1 MRLMNCSCCCTRKN
15 AVAVVVLP
23 SSSPA
28 SGPGFVLPAIA
39 AVLPVPFSVL
49 FLALVPFFQS
59 HFFL

>member
-1 MRLMNCSCCCTRKN
+1 MRLINCVVVALARLSCFDS

-23 SSSPA
+23 SSSLA
-28 SGPGFVLPAIA
+28 SGPSF
-39 AVLPVPFSVL
+39 VLPVPFSVL